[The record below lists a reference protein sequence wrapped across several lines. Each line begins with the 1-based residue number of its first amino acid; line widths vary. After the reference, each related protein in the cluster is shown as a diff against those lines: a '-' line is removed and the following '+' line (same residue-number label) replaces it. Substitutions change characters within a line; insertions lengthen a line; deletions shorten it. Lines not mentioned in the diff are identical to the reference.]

1 VVEAARSNQP
11 KYNLN
16 IKKWSAKDMNRKS
29 AMVVNPSG
37 TDPLTRE
44 HEQNSE
50 AQGVANRRSFLKKSL
65 VAGAVATA
73 GATVL
78 SKVPNAFGQSRSGS
92 LAKGDVAILRFLA
105 AAEIIESDLWL
116 QYQELGGVQ
125 DDEVSQLA
133 SKLIPGYPA
142 RATGGNPLYMQDL
155 VPLDGDMSQYI
166 HDNTE
171 DELTH
176 EVFINKYL
184 ASKGAPMVD
193 LDQFRTLPSSKATG
207 ANQFG
212 RLTNL
217 MQLSVDTSWWTRY
230 RSRNKNPDFGDTF
243 PQAVPSLAV
252 GQHPAIP
259 RTDNDANDANFFQA
273 IVNTAGFHFAF
284 IEQGGTSLYP
294 QLAQRVSN
302 VEVLRI
308 LLSIGGVEIAHF
320 QTWQDKA
327 GNAPHLDVVDPVT
340 GVKVTFPD
348 LNSPPFGGE
357 NFQTNLI
364 MPEPTA
370 FISRQLP
377 GCSIIRPTATKGAA
391 MGALASLTA
400 DGLFI
405 GQSAAF
411 FGFMREL
418 AETADVARREVN

>member
-1 VVEAARSNQP
+1 MKNGNNHAAG
-11 KYNLN
+11 L
-16 IKKWSAKDMNRKS
+16 
-29 AMVVNPSG
+29 
-37 TDPLTRE
+37 
-44 HEQNSE
+44 SE
-50 AQGVANRRSFLKKSL
+50 ATTTSTGEEVNSHEKAIVNRRSFMRNSL
-65 VAGAVATA
+65 VAGAA
-73 GATVL
+73 ATVGAGIL
-78 SKVPNAFGQSRSGS
+78 ANGNFAVAQGASGK
-92 LAKGDVAILRFLA
+92 LTKGDVAILQFLA

-125 DDEVSQLA
+125 DDEVATLA
-133 SKLIPGYPA
+133 STLIPGYPA
-142 RATGGNPLYMQDL
+142 KATGGNPLYMQDL
-155 VPLDGDMSQYI
+155 LPLDSDMSQYI

-176 EVFINKYL
+176 EVFINEYL
-184 ASKGAPMVD
+184 ASKGAEQVN
-193 LDQFRTLPSSKATG
+193 LDQFRTLASSKATG

-230 RSRNKNPDFGDTF
+230 RSRSKNPDFGDTF
-243 PQAVPSLAV
+243 SQAIPTLAV

-320 QTWQDKA
+320 QTWHDKA
-327 GNAPHLDVVDPVT
+327 GNAPQLIDVVDPVT

-348 LNSPPFGGE
+348 LNSSPLGGE
-357 NFQTNLI
+357 DFQTNLI
-364 MPEPTA
+364 MPEPTV
-370 FISRQLP
+370 FLSKQLP
-377 GCSIIRPTATKGAA
+377 ACSIIRPTATNGAA
-391 MGALASLTA
+391 MGALQSLTA

-405 GQSAAF
+405 GQSKAF
-411 FGFMREL
+411 FTFLRDL
-418 AETADVARREVN
+418 AENADAARRIP